1 MKTIKQLCKGVKILQ
16 IVGNE
21 EVNIENITQN
31 SQEITTGT
39 LFFAIKG
46 ANRDGHTFIPEAIE
60 KKARVIVCQQLPE
73 ILPKEVTFLKVADST
88 IAMAQIAA
96 NYFDHPSQ
104 KLKLVGVTGTNG
116 KTTIATLL
124 YHLFRNTKHKVGL
137 ISTIAIYINE
147 QKIDTKNT
155 TPDVITLN
163 RRMHQMVEEGVTHCF
178 MEVSS
183 HGIAMHRIE
192 GLSFAGGIFTNLTQ
206 DHLDFHKTF
215 AEYRNTKKKF
225 FDTLKKDAFAL
236 TNIDDKNGNFM
247 LQNTQAHKYNYA
259 LRTYADFKAN
269 ILENAFSGLV
279 LRIGQQEIW
288 THLIGQFNAYNL
300 LAIYATAV
308 LLGMDK
314 EEVAKQISE
323 LKPVSG
329 RFQYF
334 ISAGNITVIV
344 DYAHTPDALQN
355 VLETIKSIKA
365 PSQHLLTLVGCGGN
379 RDKGKRPIMA
389 NIATTMS
396 DKVIFTSDNPREEDP
411 QTILKEMEIG
421 VNPDHQ
427 SKYMTITDRRQAI
440 KVACNLAHAGDII
453 LLAGKGHETYQE
465 VKGHRSHFDDL
476 EEAKLIMK
484 SE

>member
-247 LQNTQAHKYNYA
+247 LQNTQAHKYSYA

-329 RFQYF
+329 RFQ
-334 ISAGNITVIV
+334 
-344 DYAHTPDALQN
+344 
-355 VLETIKSIKA
+355 
-365 PSQHLLTLVGCGGN
+365 
-379 RDKGKRPIMA
+379 
-389 NIATTMS
+389 
-396 DKVIFTSDNPREEDP
+396 
-411 QTILKEMEIG
+411 
-421 VNPDHQ
+421 
-427 SKYMTITDRRQAI
+427 
-440 KVACNLAHAGDII
+440 
-453 LLAGKGHETYQE
+453 
-465 VKGHRSHFDDL
+465 
-476 EEAKLIMK
+476 
-484 SE
+484 